1 MSAIKREYERIAEVL
16 LRGDYDDLVE
26 EVSNLEALGMTLG
39 HLPQL
44 IDTAKAIAPNC
55 ECGANYFEGI
65 TSNDN

>member
-1 MSAIKREYERIAEVL
+1 MGAMKREYERIAEVL
-16 LRGDYDDLVE
+16 LTGDYEQLVE
-26 EVSNLEALGMTLG
+26 EVSKLEALGMTLG

>member
-1 MSAIKREYERIAEVL
+1 MGAMKREFERIAEVL
-16 LRGDYDDLVE
+16 LTGDYDQLVE

-55 ECGANYFEGI
+55 ECGSNYFEGI
-65 TSNDN
+65 ASNDN

>member
-16 LRGDYDDLVE
+16 LKGDYDDLVE

-65 TSNDN
+65 QQNAN